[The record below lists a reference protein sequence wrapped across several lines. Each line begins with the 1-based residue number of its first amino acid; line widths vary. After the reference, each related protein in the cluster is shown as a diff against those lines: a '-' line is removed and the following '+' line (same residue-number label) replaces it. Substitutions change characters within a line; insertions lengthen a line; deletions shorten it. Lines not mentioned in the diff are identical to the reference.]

1 MCCVGCTGG
10 HLGMMF
16 GPGNAGKTTLVKALR
31 LALCKPP
38 VFGDDE
44 LTHFHNVAI
53 ANVIE
58 SAAILAKHAEKL
70 YPEEY
75 NELKKHLSD
84 LDSIKQEGSVIT
96 NKRATTI
103 EAFWKSELCR
113 KVWDRRLE
121 FDVHLNDNTK
131 HFLPMAS
138 KVRDE
143 NYTLTNLD
151 ILMVR
156 EETKLLSQYKLK
168 TSQSKLKTI
177 SILDRGGQ
185 ENHQKEYELKDSK
198 LFRKY
203 ADDAQFLFVVIP
215 IGDLFEEEK
224 NGSIVKGLRILN
236 SLLEISAKTNDGVW
250 CPWSQGKEY
259 VNFKNKGI
267 LVILNKQDKLPSGQ
281 GVETH
286 LSNWVQAAKS
296 RSDCDPW
303 LRKILDEDVGGWVKQ
318 QPTEFYENLIYKVKS
333 QHPTFKGKM
342 IIKSDSLIDY
352 DQKLINELTT
362 ALCDFINNT
371 LHDAM
376 EAEEDGEATTNPMEI
391 TR

>member
-1 MCCVGCTGG
+1 
-10 HLGMMF
+10 MMF

-31 LALCKPP
+31 LALCKSP
-38 VFGDDE
+38 VFRDDE

-58 SAAILAKHAEKL
+58 SAAILTKQAEKL

-75 NELKKHLSD
+75 NELKKRLVD
-84 LDSIKQEGSVIT
+84 LDSIKQEGSAVIT
-96 NKRATTI
+96 IKRATTI
-103 EAFWKSELCR
+103 EAFWESELCR

-131 HFLPMAS
+131 HFLPISS
-138 KVRDE
+138 KIRDE
-143 NYTLTNLD
+143 NYTLSNVD

-156 EETKLLSQYKLK
+156 EETKLLSQYELK
-168 TSQSKLKTI
+168 TSQSSLGTI

-185 ENHQKEYELKDSK
+185 ENHQKEYELKNSK

-203 ADDAQFLFVVIP
+203 ADDAHFLFVVVP

-236 SLLEISAKTNDGVW
+236 SLLETSAKINDINDMTW
-250 CPWSQGKEY
+250 CPCFQGHEY
-259 VNFKNKGI
+259 ANFKNKGI
-267 LVILNKQDKLPSGQ
+267 LVILNKQDKLPTE
-281 GVETH
+281 GVEKH

-303 LRKILDEDVGGWVKQ
+303 LRKILEEEAPEA
-318 QPTEFYENLIYKVKS
+318 QPTEFYKKLIERVKK
-333 QHPTFKGKM
+333 QHPEFLGKLM
-342 IIKSDSLIDY
+342 VKSDSLIDY
-352 DQKLINELTT
+352 DQKLIDDLTT
-362 ALCDFINNT
+362 ALCELTDNIARDYGF
-371 LHDAM
+371 LDK
-376 EAEEDGEATTNPMEI
+376 DGEDRASTTTNPLEM

>member
-1 MCCVGCTGG
+1 
-10 HLGMMF
+10 MMF

-70 YPEEY
+70 FPEEY
-75 NELKKHLSD
+75 NELKKRISD

-103 EAFWKSELCR
+103 EAFWNSELCR

-121 FDVHLNDNTK
+121 FDVHLNDNAK

-143 NYTLTNLD
+143 NYTLTNVD

-156 EETKLLSQYKLK
+156 EETKLLSQYELK
-168 TSQSKLKTI
+168 TSQSTLGTI

-203 ADDAQFLFVVIP
+203 VDNAQFLFVVIP

-236 SLLEISAKTNDGVW
+236 SLLETSAKTNDKAC
-250 CPWSQGKEY
+250 CPCSEGKEY
-259 VNFKNKGI
+259 ANFKNKGI

-303 LRKILDEDVGGWVKQ
+303 LRKILDEDCGGWVKQ
-318 QPTEFYENLIYKVKS
+318 QPTKFYEDIIKKVKS
-333 QHPTFKGKM
+333 QHPTFVGKM

-352 DQKLINELTT
+352 DQKLINDLIV
-362 ALCDFINNT
+362 ALRDFTSNT
-371 LHDAM
+371 LLDVY
-376 EAEEDGEATTNPMEI
+376 EGDVEATTNPMEI